1 MKKLL
6 FVLLM
11 LPSLSYGRDLCVPIP
26 DGIEARVIEALAY
39 KHGYR
44 DFIKNQNNEDIPN
57 PQTKAQYIRGYFKN
71 YFQEITR
78 IYEAEVAAKVEFERV
93 KNLGESEIILP

>member
-6 FVLLM
+6 FALLM
-11 LPSLSYGRDLCVPIP
+11 IPSLSYGRDLCVPIP
-26 DGIEARVIEALAY
+26 DGIESRVLNAVAY
-39 KHGYR
+39 KHGYK
-44 DFIKNQNNEDIPN
+44 DFIKNNDNEDIPN
-57 PQTKAQYIRGYFKN
+57 PQTKAQFVRSYFKN

-93 KNLGESEIILP
+93 KNLGESEIVLP